1 MKSRPQASIHNS
13 LLILVDEI
21 SLTQQSNRK
30 NLDQLLT
37 IKKEEITR
45 LQAARDENKEL
56 LEQLQRRL
64 EERRQEMLF
73 EKQEISLAKLGPTEI
88 ATELER
94 FLRLMGRWSQPAEI
108 QSGIPGLW
116 KSYRFL
122 LVTFPFLFVIGLI
135 LLRKAKHTLL
145 DWLKETDLPI
155 WQN

>member
-1 MKSRPQASIHNS
+1 MKSRPQASIPNS

-64 EERRQEMLF
+64 EERCQEMLF
-73 EKQEISLAKLGPTEI
+73 EKQEISLAKLEPTEI
-88 ATELER
+88 DTVLE
-94 FLRLMGRWSQPAEI
+94 
-108 QSGIPGLW
+108 
-116 KSYRFL
+116 
-122 LVTFPFLFVIGLI
+122 
-135 LLRKAKHTLL
+135 
-145 DWLKETDLPI
+145 
-155 WQN
+155 